1 MLRGECFTTCRR
13 ITRIFISS
21 RDNIILSVDGRKS
34 VSIFVCGAINQ
45 EDDLSGPVWKDNSEC
60 CLFLSPNQS
69 TIKNLSCGDNRSFRL
84 HLRPVAFIRAKL
96 CLLYIMLI
104 PTEIR
109 TSKEKYFTLNVDQA
123 AYYLSNTYFLL
134 AGVGNF
140 LWDHLKKKC
149 LFPKLSHKLS
159 MSIVNVLHCSVQFL
173 IRLLQFSYLQI
184 FTQLVQIVIQRRLV

>member
-1 MLRGECFTTCRR
+1 MDNFLVNATRRMFYDLQENHANLHFVAGQYNPFGRRQEIRSDLCLRCY
-13 ITRIFISS
+13 
-21 RDNIILSVDGRKS
+21 
-34 VSIFVCGAINQ
+34 NQ
-45 EDDLSGPVWKDNSEC
+45 EDDLSGQVWKDNSEC

-69 TIKNLSCGDNRSFRL
+69 TIKNLFCCDNRSFRL

-140 LWDHLKKKC
+140 L
-149 LFPKLSHKLS
+149 
-159 MSIVNVLHCSVQFL
+159 
-173 IRLLQFSYLQI
+173 
-184 FTQLVQIVIQRRLV
+184 